1 VKDKSDALRAEVR
14 RLLEGGRVETSAR
27 EADWIVE
34 HATGVAPVEPRGV
47 ALEIARR
54 RAEGEPLQ
62 YLLGSQPFRHV
73 EMKVG
78 PGVFIPRPETEILAG
93 SVVSSLPQGA
103 TVVDLCTGSGAI
115 AAAVAHE
122 RPDAR
127 VLATELSS
135 TAASYARQNLAP
147 FDNAELFEG
156 DLFHPLPKDLAS
168 DVSAVVANPP
178 YVSPSEAD
186 RLPIDVVEHE
196 PHQALF
202 AEGEG
207 SAVVSRIVSE
217 SLELLA
223 LGGSLGIEIGETQG
237 SVVTQMFLEAGFEDV
252 RVAQDLAGRD
262 RIVHGRRP
270 APWSPLLQVVRTG
283 GVVLIPTDTVFGLAA
298 SADMQ
303 AAVQR
308 IFDLKGRPSE
318 KALPVMV
325 HNLEAVAAVARVT
338 VASRRVAERFW
349 PGPLTIVLERAPDFT
364 ADLGG
369 ADPSS
374 VAVRI
379 PNHPDLLRFLAASGP
394 LAVTSANLS
403 GGPPTRNSA
412 EAREAFP
419 ELPLWEGAGG
429 SGTASTV
436 LSLVG
441 EPRVLR
447 EGTVKWPDIKAAL
460 RS

>member
-1 VKDKSDALRAEVR
+1 
-14 RLLEGGRVETSAR
+14 
-27 EADWIVE
+27 
-34 HATGVAPVEPRGV
+34 
-47 ALEIARR
+47 
-54 RAEGEPLQ
+54 
-62 YLLGSQPFRHV
+62 
-73 EMKVG
+73 
-78 PGVFIPRPETEILAG
+78 
-93 SVVSSLPQGA
+93 
-103 TVVDLCTGSGAI
+103 
-115 AAAVAHE
+115 
-122 RPDAR
+122 
-127 VLATELSS
+127 
-135 TAASYARQNLAP
+135 
-147 FDNAELFEG
+147 
-156 DLFHPLPKDLAS
+156 
-168 DVSAVVANPP
+168 
-178 YVSPSEAD
+178 
-186 RLPIDVVEHE
+186 
-196 PHQALF
+196 
-202 AEGEG
+202 
-207 SAVVSRIVSE
+207 
-217 SLELLA
+217 
-223 LGGSLGIEIGETQG
+223 
-237 SVVTQMFLEAGFEDV
+237 
-252 RVAQDLAGRD
+252 
-262 RIVHGRRP
+262 
-270 APWSPLLQVVRTG
+270 
-283 GVVLIPTDTVFGLAA
+283 
-298 SADMQ
+298 MQ